1 MDAEETVLVK
11 NGQIPCLHGAQTLK
25 GNTVLNGGKG
35 LGALMPIIGEFKVRK
50 SFPSKPTHELKSER
64 RVDWGQ
70 IVLGIGTGCQR
81 PEEGG
86 SRAGKE
92 VHMLAGHCPRAREV

>member
-64 RVDWGQ
+64 RVD
-70 IVLGIGTGCQR
+70 
-81 PEEGG
+81 
-86 SRAGKE
+86 
-92 VHMLAGHCPRAREV
+92 